1 MEVTTRLELGYLRA
15 TATGKFV
22 LTVARGQFCGLL
34 EEMRRA
40 RTGRMLVDGRE
51 VTGNPRTIERYLYG
65 SFISSAAKK
74 LGNTV
79 RPYPPRFAYVLVPPV
94 LDPHRLGVTVARD
107 RGMTVRAFD
116 DVDEATEWLLGS
128 NS

>member
-15 TATGKFV
+15 TVEGKFV
-22 LTVARGQFCGLL
+22 LTVARGQFSGLL

-40 RTGRMLVDGRE
+40 RTGRMLIDGRE
-51 VTGNPRTIERYLYG
+51 VSGNPRTIERYLYG
-65 SFISSAAKK
+65 SFAATAAKK
-74 LGNTV
+74 LGSLV

-116 DVDEATEWLLGS
+116 DVDEATEWLLS
-128 NS
+128 SDS